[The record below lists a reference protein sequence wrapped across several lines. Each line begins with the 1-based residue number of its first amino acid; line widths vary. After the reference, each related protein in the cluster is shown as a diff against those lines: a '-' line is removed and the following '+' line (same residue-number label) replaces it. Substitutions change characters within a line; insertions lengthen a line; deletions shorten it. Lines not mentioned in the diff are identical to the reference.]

1 MYVGIDIGT
10 GSLKAVLGLKTGI
23 YTITENYKK
32 EMFVAGHHKVEY
44 FRQSLLSFFKNIS
57 KYVRSAGEQIDGI
70 GLCGH
75 GPSILLVGDNGSVFT
90 DIITWQDGTAVKAAD
105 ELRAVIKGFTK
116 DGTSFEAKLF
126 KLFSERKDLFRTGTK
141 AMYPKDYVIYLLTGR
156 MIMDFSTAATLAFFN
171 SDIRIFDTFSTG
183 IPSEIFP
190 AVIESWDVA
199 GQTDT
204 KFSRDCGLSDGI
216 SVIAG
221 GIDAWSEAIGA
232 GAIED
237 GMMVDGTGTSTCI
250 TCCKK
255 ADSSALYHIIPERS
269 LKIETMS
276 STGTSISWLM
286 NTLNKDL
293 TELSQINCFDPLA
306 IIYLPYLDGE
316 RSPVWDE
323 RASASFTGLNS
334 DTNSNDLIKS
344 ILQGIA
350 FGTKQCI
357 YLVGKSSDSFEHG
370 IRAVGGGAK
379 NKALLQY
386 KANITGIKY
395 IAMKETDAAPLG
407 AMILASYGCGE
418 GTVRELTT
426 QWVKNDYEIIPDNR
440 YRDIWDDLFTVYK
453 DQYIQIKEA
462 NHSLFEIKNKLGKYT
477 QRRVL

>member
-23 YTITENYKK
+23 YTITEKYI
-32 EMFVAGHHKVEY
+32 EQMFTPGHHKVKY
-44 FRQSLLSFFKNIS
+44 FRQSLLSFFNNIS
-57 KYVRSAGEQIDGI
+57 KHAKSVGETIDGI

-75 GPSILLVGDNGSVFT
+75 GPSIVLVGDTGSVFT
-90 DIITWQDGTAVKAAD
+90 DIITWQDGSASKSAD
-105 ELRAVIKGFTK
+105 ELRTIIKGFSK
-116 DGTSFEAKLF
+116 DGTSFEAKLL
-126 KLFSERKDLFRTGTK
+126 KLFSEQKDLFRTGIK
-141 AMYPKDYVIYLLTGR
+141 ALYPKDYVVYLLTGQ
-156 MIMDFSTAATLAFFN
+156 MTMDFSTAATLAFFN
-171 SDIRIFDTFSTG
+171 IDMGVFDSFTTG
-183 IPSEIFP
+183 IPTEIFP
-190 AVIESWDVA
+190 EVVNSWDEA
-199 GQTDT
+199 GRTESQ
-204 KFSRDCGLSDGI
+204 FSRDCGLSDGI
-216 SVIAG
+216 SIIAG

-255 ADSSALYHIIPERS
+255 WDPADRYHIIPERS
-269 LKIETMS
+269 LEIETMS
-276 STGTSISWLM
+276 STGASISWLM
-286 NTLNKDL
+286 TILNRDL
-293 TELSQINCFDPLA
+293 TELSQIDSYDPLP

-334 DTNSNDLIKS
+334 ETNSNELIKS
-344 ILQGIA
+344 VLQGIA

-357 YLVGKSSDSFEHG
+357 KLVGKNSDSFEYG

-418 GTVRELTT
+418 GTIRELTT
-426 QWVKNDYEIIPDNR
+426 LWVKNDYEIIPDNR
-440 YRDIWDDLFTVYK
+440 YRDIWDDLFSVYK
-453 DQYIQIKEA
+453 DHYIQIKEA
-462 NHSLFEIKNKLGKYT
+462 NHSLFKIKSKLEKF
-477 QRRVL
+477 R